1 MPRGPRMA
9 PGGLVYHVLNRAAGR
24 MKMFRREADFA
35 AFERV
40 VGQAHER
47 CPIRILSFCVL
58 SNHWHFVVW
67 PREDGQ
73 VTEFFRW
80 LAHTH
85 AMRWRVSHRT
95 VGYGPLYQG
104 RFKSFPVQDDEHLL
118 KLCRY
123 VERNPLAAGAVG
135 RAEQW
140 RYGSLWIRL
149 NGDAKQ
155 RSILSAWPLDR
166 PRDWTRLVNQPPH
179 EADVAAIRTSLER
192 GRPLGSATWTQRT
205 AQRLDLGHTLRS
217 EGRPRTGSSDKN

>member
-1 MPRGPRMA
+1 MA

-24 MKMFRREADFA
+24 MKMFRHEADFA

-40 VGQAHER
+40 VQQAHER

-67 PREDGQ
+67 PRQDGQ

-95 VGYGPLYQG
+95 VGYGSLYQG
-104 RFKSFPVQDDEHLL
+104 RFKSFPVQDDQHLL

-123 VERNPLAAGAVG
+123 VERNPLAAGVVG

-140 RYGSLWIRL
+140 RFGSLWLRL

-155 RSILSAWPLDR
+155 RSILSAWPLQR
-166 PRDWTRLVNQPPH
+166 PRDWTRLVNQPLH

-205 AQRLDLGHTLRS
+205 AQRLDLGHTLRP
-217 EGRPRTGSSDKN
+217 EGRPRKDSSGKN